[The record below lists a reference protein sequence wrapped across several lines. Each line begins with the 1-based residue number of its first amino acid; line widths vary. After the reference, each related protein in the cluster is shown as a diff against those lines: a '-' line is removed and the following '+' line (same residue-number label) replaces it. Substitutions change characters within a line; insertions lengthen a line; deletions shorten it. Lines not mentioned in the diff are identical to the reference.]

1 MQTSGYGWLL
11 SMLYGIVSF
20 HMRHFM
26 RISDRIW
33 NDSELEP
40 LNNVE
45 VGSRSGGRRISTQR
59 LPWAIWLDSV

>member
-1 MQTSGYGWLL
+1 
-11 SMLYGIVSF
+11 
-20 HMRHFM
+20 M

-33 NDSELEP
+33 NDSELE